1 MSFVVLTLIYLNIE
15 TQHAK
20 LMLQENFKKK
30 KIQAKKIKFKWMIN
44 TLCNIFAFNLGKLI
58 WYVEIT

>member
-20 LMLQENFKKK
+20 LMLQENFKNIYFFKLKK
-30 KIQAKKIKFKWMIN
+30 KNQMDDKHIM
-44 TLCNIFAFNLGKLI
+44 
-58 WYVEIT
+58 

>member
-20 LMLQENFKKK
+20 LMLQENFKFIKFIKK
-30 KIQAKKIKFKWMIN
+30 LKNKIQMDDKHIM
-44 TLCNIFAFNLGKLI
+44 
-58 WYVEIT
+58 

>member
-20 LMLQENFKKK
+20 LMLQENFNFRVLKM
-30 KIQAKKIKFKWMIN
+30 KII
-44 TLCNIFAFNLGKLI
+44 LAFD
-58 WYVEIT
+58 